1 MSATVVL
8 GWVMSV
14 IGILFLLL
22 AVAAASKNVLRRG
35 AMVEEGAGRSSGIA
49 EVLKYLAATLR
60 ELGKLPFWITCLL
73 AGPGPDLPRSAARER
88 SIAVRIL
95 TSLGTF
101 HQDLLFVSPTPT

>member
-1 MSATVVL
+1 
-8 GWVMSV
+8 MSV

-73 AGPGPDLPRSAARER
+73 AGLVLIFLGQRLANGQ
-88 SIAVRIL
+88 
-95 TSLGTF
+95 SLFGF
-101 HQDLLFVSPTPT
+101 